1 MYSFLMQSTP
11 NGSTY
16 LQMIIMG
23 CLLVCIIWLAV
34 RQIKDFKVFVDEY
47 KANKDILKQIN
58 QHVHIDG
65 YRIFNEVMDGDSY
78 MATLLSKD
86 RKKCVLAEVT
96 DLSNPEGVIQIY
108 EF

>member
-1 MYSFLMQSTP
+1 MGWLLQSTP

-23 CLLVCIIWLAV
+23 CLLVCIIWFV
-34 RQIKDFKVFVDEY
+34 IRQIKDFKIFVDEY
-47 KANKDILKQIN
+47 KANK
-58 QHVHIDG
+58 
-65 YRIFNEVMDGDSY
+65 
-78 MATLLSKD
+78 
-86 RKKCVLAEVT
+86 EVT